1 MQHLSSLSKAPVLRV
16 LPGQHV
22 VSGFPPKLTQ
32 LLLLTDLRAESRP
45 AVECAIELTELF
57 TARMTLMH
65 VEPLQSGPDF
75 WRDDLPTWPDSDP
88 ARSALLC
95 LMWEV
100 RKRGLDVGLS
110 TEACRAPE
118 QVWRTAAKRDADL
131 IVLPESLF
139 GSFRPLASRSVISE
153 AVEGAPCQLL
163 VVEDRT
169 GPPAVIGVL
178 KLR

>member
-110 TEACRAPE
+110 TEAGRAPE
-118 QVWRTAAKRDADL
+118 QVWRTAAERDADL

-139 GSFRPLASRSVISE
+139 GSFRSLASRSGISE
-153 AVEGAPCQLL
+153 AVEGAPCPLL

-169 GPPAVIGVL
+169 GPPA
-178 KLR
+178 